1 MTVLLA
7 DRAGLVPADHAAAVT
22 VVEPGPASTVQDLGR
37 PGFAHLGITTSGGAD
52 RSSLT
57 LANRLVGNAAGAPVI
72 ESMFGGLTVSL
83 SADRMIAVAGAP
95 ADLRIDGRPVSEPR
109 ALVRAGQQLHLGV
122 SSWGLRTYLAVQG
135 GIEAGLVFGS
145 ASADCLSGLGPRPLR
160 PGDRLALGDAF
171 GALPD
176 VPLELVT
183 PRTEPGPLV
192 LRFHWGPRD
201 RLFSPADRAAFTTRQ
216 WAVSDSGDRVG
227 VRITGIPLTI
237 GAVDLPS
244 EGMTLGAV
252 QVPPSGEP
260 IVFLADHP
268 VTGGYPVIGVVTE
281 RDLDRLA
288 QARPGTAVRFSP
300 LPRGGA

>member
-1 MTVLLA
+1 MTAVLA
-7 DRAGLVPADHAAAVT
+7 DRAGRAPADRDAVVT

-52 RSSLT
+52 RSSLM
-57 LANRLVGNAAGAPVI
+57 LANRLLGNVAGAPVI
-72 ESMFGGLTVSL
+72 ESMFGGLTVAL
-83 SADRMIAVAGAP
+83 STDRMIAVAGAP
-95 ADLRIDGRPVSEPR
+95 TDLRIDGRPVSEPR
-109 ALVRAGQQLHLGV
+109 TLLRAGQQLRLGF
-122 SSWGLRTYLAVQG
+122 SKWGLRTYLAVQG

-160 PGDRLALGDAF
+160 PGDRLSLGDAY
-171 GALPD
+171 GVLPD

-183 PRTEPGPLV
+183 PRAEPGPLV

-201 RLFSPADRAAFTTRQ
+201 RLFSPADRAAFTTRC
-216 WAVSDSGDRVG
+216 WAVGNSADRVG
-227 VRITGIPLTI
+227 VRVSGVPLTI
-237 GAVDLPS
+237 GSVDLPS
-244 EGMTLGAV
+244 EGMALGAV
-252 QVPPSGEP
+252 QIPPSGEP

-281 RDLDRLA
+281 RDIDRLA
-288 QARPGTAVRFSP
+288 QARPGTAVRFSA

>member
-1 MTVLLA
+1 MTAVLA
-7 DRAGLVPADHAAAVT
+7 DRAGHAPVDRAAVVT
-22 VVEPGPASTVQDLGR
+22 VVDPGPASTVQDLGR

-52 RSSLT
+52 RSSLM

-72 ESMFGGLTVSL
+72 ESMFGGLTVTL
-83 SADRMIAVAGAP
+83 STDRMIAVAGAP
-95 ADLRIDGRPVSEPR
+95 TDLRIDGRPVSEPR
-109 ALVRAGQQLHLGV
+109 TLLRAGQHLRMGLPA
-122 SSWGLRTYLAVQG
+122 WGLRTYLAVQG

-160 PGDRLALGDAF
+160 PGDRLPLGDAY

-183 PRTEPGPLV
+183 PRTEPGPLL

-201 RLFSPADRAAFTTRQ
+201 RLFSPADRTAFTTRR
-216 WAVSDSGDRVG
+216 WAVGNSADRVG
-227 VRITGIPLTI
+227 VRVTGTPLTI
-237 GAVDLPS
+237 GSVDLPS
-244 EGMTLGAV
+244 EGMALGAV

-281 RDLDRLA
+281 RDVDRLA
-288 QARPGTAVRFSP
+288 QARPGTGVRFSA